1 MESLEHFGINKKFIR
16 GDMKSYNW
24 QGNIE
29 ESTIKNPN
37 YRKVI
42 ETNKHSQLVLMSL
55 KPRESIGT
63 EQHKNIDQFFRIEQG
78 KALFTLDKG
87 KKKFIGGPADAVLV
101 PAGTWHNVTNIGTTQ
116 LKLYTIYS
124 PPNHPPGT
132 IQKDK
137 PKNDYNSRKRSR
149 RN

>member
-1 MESLEHFGINKKFIR
+1 MIDPLQHFGIRSKFIR
-16 GDMKSYNW
+16 GDTSSYNW

-29 ESTIKNPN
+29 DTTKKNPN

-55 KPRESIGT
+55 KPGQSIGN
-63 EQHKNIDQFFRIEQG
+63 EVHKKVDQFFRIEQG
-78 KALFTLDKG
+78 QALFTLDNG
-87 KKKFIGGPADAVLV
+87 KRKYTGGPSDAVLV
-101 PAGTWHNVTNIGTTQ
+101 PAGTWHNVTNIGKEQ

-132 IQKDK
+132 VQRLR
-137 PKNDYNSRKRSR
+137 PKND
-149 RN
+149 